1 MQNRTVSPEPTPTQ
15 RRDKNEPVRAGSRIL
30 VVDDHAPSAEMLA
43 EILMLEGHE
52 VRMAHTAV
60 DAVTVARSFAPRIA
74 VLDIGLPDQD
84 GFELARHIKCDPQL
98 RDIRLIGVSGY
109 GQSHYPKRAKQA
121 GFEHYLV
128 KPVDLDELLML
139 VRKLV

>member
-1 MQNRTVSPEPTPTQ
+1 MPAGAPENGTMTNEDVSNGAQ
-15 RRDKNEPVRAGSRIL
+15 VRIL

-43 EILMLEGHE
+43 EILTLEGHE

-60 DAVTVARSFAPRIA
+60 EAVEVARSFAPGIA

-84 GFELARHIKCDPQL
+84 GFELARSIKADPQL
-98 RDIRLIGVSGY
+98 QGIHLIGVSGY
-109 GQSHYPKRAKQA
+109 GQSQYPKRAKEA

-139 VRKLV
+139 VRSLG